1 MNSNPDLS
9 MNLDLARFFQ
19 ACNPSKTLSFERSE
33 DRQYYIDFAKVR
45 GRDLIR
51 ELSRTVMLSGDTPTC
66 QLFTGHIGCGKSTEL
81 LRLKAILDDNGFHT
95 VYFESS
101 QDMDLGNIDVSDI
114 LLAIARRV
122 SASLETVGIRL
133 RPRYFQTLFQEVSGF
148 LATPIDLAVEAELSL
163 GIGKL
168 TAQSRD
174 NPRVRDRIRDYLE
187 PRTNGILEAINQELF
202 AKAREEL
209 IRKGKKGLVVIVD
222 NLDRIDNVERSAT
235 ERRQPAYLFVER
247 GEKLRQLNCHVVYT
261 IPMVLIFSNDLSQV
275 INRFGVDPKV
285 LPMIPTKLPNGNVYD
300 AGLDSLRQMVL
311 TRAFPAMATDQGG
324 RSLGGQTLIEG
335 DRPTHLP
342 QIFDHA
348 DTLTRLCTIS
358 GGHVRNLLV
367 LLRRCLEQADPPIT
381 RACLES
387 VIIQRSN
394 EVNLA
399 IEDHEWKLLCQIAQQ
414 RRDVR
419 GEDEYQLLLESMF
432 VLEYRHNGR
441 LWFDINPI
449 LTETDEFQER
459 CLTGIGSP

>member
-1 MNSNPDLS
+1 
-9 MNLDLARFFQ
+9 MNLDLAQFFQ
-19 ACNPSKTLSFERSE
+19 ACNPSKTLSFERLE
-33 DRQYYIDFAKVR
+33 DRKYYIDFAKVR

-51 ELSRTVMLSGDTPTC
+51 ELSRTVMLSGESPTC

-81 LRLKAILDDNGFHT
+81 LRLKAILEDNGFHT

-133 RPRYFQTLFQEVSGF
+133 RPRYFQSLFQEVSDF
-148 LATPIDLAVEAELSL
+148 LSTPIDLALEAELSL

-168 TAQSRD
+168 TTQSRD

-187 PRTNGILEAINQELF
+187 PRTNSILEAINQELF

-209 IRKGKKGLVVIVD
+209 RHQGKKDLVVIVD

-285 LPMIPTKLPNGNVYD
+285 LPMIPTKLPDGSTYQ

-311 TRAFPAMATDQGG
+311 TRAFPTLTTDGP
-324 RSLGGQTLIEG
+324 SSPSDPI
-335 DRPTHLP
+335 HLA
-342 QIFDHA
+342 QLAQVFDHA

-387 VIIQRSN
+387 VIIQRSS

-399 IEDHEWKLLCQIAQQ
+399 IQDHEWKLLCQVAQQ
-414 RRDVR
+414 RKDVR

-441 LWFDINPI
+441 LWFDINPM
-449 LTETDEFQER
+449 LAETDEFQER
-459 CLTGIGSP
+459 CLGKPES

>member
-1 MNSNPDLS
+1 
-9 MNLDLARFFQ
+9 MNLDLAQFFQ
-19 ACNPSKTLSFERSE
+19 ACNPSKTLSFERPE

-51 ELSRTVMLSGDTPTC
+51 ELSRTVMLSGDHPTC

-81 LRLKAILDDNGFHT
+81 LRLKAILEDQGFHT

-133 RPRYFQTLFQEVSGF
+133 RPRYFQTLFQEVSDF
-148 LATPIDLAVEAELSL
+148 LTTPIDLGMEAELSL

-187 PRTNGILEAINQELF
+187 PRTNSILDAINQELF

-209 IRKGKKGLVVIVD
+209 HRRGKKGLVVIVD
-222 NLDRIDNVERSAT
+222 NLDRIDNVERSST

-285 LPMIPTKLPNGNVYD
+285 LPMIPTKLPDGTVYD
-300 AGLDSLRQMVL
+300 AGLNSLRHMVL
-311 TRAFPAMATDQGG
+311 TRAFPHLVASDGETWPADNALST
-324 RSLGGQTLIEG
+324 RLGQV
-335 DRPTHLP
+335 
-342 QIFDHA
+342 FDHA
-348 DTLTRLCTIS
+348 NTLTRLCSIS

-381 RACLES
+381 RACLEA
-387 VIIQRSN
+387 VIVQRSN

-399 IEDHEWKLLCQIAQQ
+399 IQDHEWKLLCQVAQQ

-432 VLEYRHNGR
+432 VLEYRQNGR

-449 LTETDEFQER
+449 LAETDEFQER
-459 CLTGIGSP
+459 CLQGMGTP